1 MSDEQTL
8 DFYARNAA
16 EYARHVEGPTARLS
30 GFLAALP
37 ARARILELGCGN
49 GRDSLQMLA
58 EGFDVDPTDGSP
70 QLAAEAERRLGRTV
84 RVLRFVDLDAEQA
97 YDGIWACASLLH
109 EPAASLPA
117 VLARIH
123 AALRPG
129 GVFVASFKA
138 GSGEG
143 RDRLGRYFNY
153 PSPEMLA
160 QIYEAAGWDHPLIE
174 QQPGTGYDA
183 RPTQWLWV
191 TART

>member
-16 EYARHVEGPTARLS
+16 EYARHLDRPSARLS
-30 GFLAALP
+30 GFLQALP
-37 ARARILELGCGN
+37 ARSRILELGCGN
-49 GRDSLQMLA
+49 GRDALQMLA
-58 EGFDVDPTDGSP
+58 QGFDVDPTDGSA
-70 QLAAEAERRLGRTV
+70 QLAAEAERRLGRKV
-84 RVLRFVDLDAEQA
+84 RVLRFGDLDAQQA

-109 EPAASLPA
+109 EPVASLPA
-117 VLARIH
+117 VLACIH

-129 GVFVASFKA
+129 GLFVASFKA

-160 QIYEAAGWDHPLIE
+160 QMYGSAGWDDPRIE

-183 RPTQWLWV
+183 SPTQWLWV
-191 TART
+191 TARA

>member
-1 MSDEQTL
+1 M
-8 DFYARNAA
+8 
-16 EYARHVEGPTARLS
+16 
-30 GFLAALP
+30 
-37 ARARILELGCGN
+37 
-49 GRDSLQMLA
+49 
-58 EGFDVDPTDGSP
+58 
-70 QLAAEAERRLGRTV
+70 
-84 RVLRFVDLDAEQA
+84 
-97 YDGIWACASLLH
+97 
-109 EPAASLPA
+109 
-117 VLARIH
+117 
-123 AALRPG
+123 
-129 GVFVASFKA
+129 ASFKA

>member
-70 QLAAEAERRLGRTV
+70 QLAAEAERRLGRKV
-84 RVLRFVDLDAEQA
+84 RVLRFADLDAQRA
-97 YDGIWACASLLH
+97 YDGVWACASLLH
-109 EPAASLPA
+109 EPASSLPA

-129 GVFVASFKA
+129 GVAIFSGMEVAEAGLFVPP
-138 GSGEG
+138 
-143 RDRLGRYFNY
+143 L
-153 PSPEMLA
+153 
-160 QIYEAAGWDHPLIE
+160 EAAGFTVEDELTD
-174 QQPGTGYDA
+174 TGWWGVAA
-183 RPTQWLWV
+183 R
-191 TART
+191 RR